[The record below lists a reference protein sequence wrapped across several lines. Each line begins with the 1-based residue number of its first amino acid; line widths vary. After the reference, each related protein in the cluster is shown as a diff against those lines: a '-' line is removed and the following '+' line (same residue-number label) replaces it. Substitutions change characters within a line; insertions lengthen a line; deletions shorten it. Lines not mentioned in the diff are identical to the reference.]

1 MLSQR
6 TIQKYRHQDVA
17 LRDVS
22 VPYMIFRYSKVD
34 NYFGSFHVRFTKNGK
49 STSRVIGRFPLLS
62 IKAARITAIAKRQ
75 KIESA
80 KYSSTKARQF
90 KNCGEL
96 LIWYHDFRCA
106 DTSISLNTKTNVE
119 HHILRVLKPILGS
132 QDLWSL
138 TAGFMSEFW
147 LKSTL
152 KNYKVSTLKS
162 SFQCLKAAF
171 NKAHKLGYIDTNPL
185 DRVSFTDISASKIQ
199 PRENRIQFWSIQ
211 KLTSLIKGLPPDIKL
226 LSLLCLGYLTR
237 NQETVDAKWEH
248 FDFKNKL
255 WHIPAENTKTG
266 QGIAH
271 PITSHMLVIL
281 TRYRK
286 WQLHKTRSKF
296 LFPQKRGYRSI
307 SASQAANKIALNTN
321 GKFSLHDLRKYGSSY
336 LRDMGVDYYIV
347 ERILNHKM
355 TQLDQTYIHTS
366 TSAIIRKELER
377 WHIELGE

>member
-185 DRVSFTDISASKIQ
+185 DRVSFTDISASKIK

-226 LSLLCLGYLTR
+226 LSLLIGVGL
-237 NQETVDAKWEH
+237 A
-248 FDFKNKL
+248 
-255 WHIPAENTKTG
+255 
-266 QGIAH
+266 
-271 PITSHMLVIL
+271 IL
-281 TRYRK
+281 
-286 WQLHKTRSKF
+286 
-296 LFPQKRGYRSI
+296 
-307 SASQAANKIALNTN
+307 
-321 GKFSLHDLRKYGSSY
+321 
-336 LRDMGVDYYIV
+336 
-347 ERILNHKM
+347 
-355 TQLDQTYIHTS
+355 
-366 TSAIIRKELER
+366 AI
-377 WHIELGE
+377 